1 MRYKVKLE
9 DIEEC
14 FNNAWSVACSEIP
27 EHGIGKDIEE
37 YFWKKYKILLINSN
51 LDRIPRTKKY
61 NFGWIQ
67 PKYFGWTHL
76 VFKSRASYVLFILEW
91 SS

>member
-27 EHGIGKDIEE
+27 EHGIGQDIEE

-61 NFGWIQ
+61 NFGW
-67 PKYFGWTHL
+67 THL